1 MVKNLHANAGDV
13 GSSPELE
20 RSPGVGNGDPLQYS
34 CLENSM
40 DRGTWWATGHGVP
53 NNLTRLSTHALHP
66 EPLYSIKILFCS
78 ILINISGLQL
88 YFVAVG
94 IDLDYN

>member
-1 MVKNLHANAGDV
+1 MLDLQLLNNPSNPGTGTGIVCSPSIITKRCLGKNCN
-13 GSSPELE
+13 
-20 RSPGVGNGDPLQYS
+20 
-34 CLENSM
+34 
-40 DRGTWWATGHGVP
+40 
-53 NNLTRLSTHALHP
+53 
-66 EPLYSIKILFCS
+66 LFCS